1 MENIK
6 KLTVLIVEPDKEPYQ
21 KIIKDDL
28 KELQEI
34 VGGPIEAVELSDS
47 ACIFCNENGNIIKL
61 PLNRCVGN
69 DIIAGTFLI
78 VGQRAGCEEISSLSK
93 EDIELYSGKFKKV
106 ESFSQILYRIQ
117 MW

>member
-6 KLTVLIVEPDKEPYQ
+6 KLTVLIIEQDKEPYQ

-28 KELQEI
+28 KELQE
-34 VGGPIEAVELSDS
+34 VVVGPIEAVELSNS
-47 ACIFCNENGNIIKL
+47 ACIFCNENSKL
-61 PLNRCVGN
+61 INLLLNRCVGN

-78 VGQRAGCEEISSLSK
+78 VRQRNDCEETSSLSK
-93 EDIELYSGKFKKV
+93 EDIELYSGKFKNVKT
-106 ESFSQILYRIQ
+106 FIQNLYRVQ